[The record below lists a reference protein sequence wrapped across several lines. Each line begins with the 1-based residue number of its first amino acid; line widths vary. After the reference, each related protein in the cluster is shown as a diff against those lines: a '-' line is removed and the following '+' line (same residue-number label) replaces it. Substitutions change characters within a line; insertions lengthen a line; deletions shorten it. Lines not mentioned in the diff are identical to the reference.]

1 MDIFS
6 NKWLQNKAKIY
17 IQNAIRNKECELEF
31 LYGSSPYKNKIEINE
46 FLRLLN
52 YLRQNYASTETNT
65 LDISTEVPPFN
76 SNKLSN
82 IRTTIH

>member
-46 FLRLLN
+46 F
-52 YLRQNYASTETNT
+52 
-65 LDISTEVPPFN
+65 F
-76 SNKLSN
+76 KF
-82 IRTTIH
+82 